1 LTSDP
6 SHSLRELAQIACC
19 SPFHLSRR
27 FHSRIGM
34 PMSAYRL
41 RLRVHEAH
49 ARIAAGEQNLARLA
63 AELGF
68 ADHSHMTRT
77 LREQLGVTPTAIR
90 RRASAIPGWQE
101 T

>member
-49 ARIAAGEQNLARLA
+49 ARIAA
-63 AELGF
+63 ELGF